1 MTPKALPQMPKTKTR
16 MENLPLSK
24 NKPSGVSLQEVISE
38 IQKDIQNCQRHG
50 KERARESWMGLPKKM
65 ETLSFLTPEGERAI
79 DGGGGWKERE
89 KAKKEGGTSKDY

>member
-38 IQKDIQNCQRHG
+38 IQKDVQNCQRHG
-50 KERARESWMGLPKKM
+50 KERARES
-65 ETLSFLTPEGERAI
+65 
-79 DGGGGWKERE
+79 
-89 KAKKEGGTSKDY
+89 